1 MSKKDTLTIERR
13 VYIGAPVENV
23 WRALTDPAMVS
34 LYHLVPLQGI
44 DLNIGGEMAFIQN
57 GERHIEA
64 RITDLSENARLV
76 HTFHFTEAAHP
87 GVDDHLDPT
96 TTVTYELT
104 PMNKMSLLH
113 LVHSGFPAANTT
125 YKFASVGWDTIFS
138 GMKTLLETGEE
149 LPWPR
154 DG

>member
-1 MSKKDTLTIERR
+1 MPEKDTLTIERR
-13 VYIGAPVENV
+13 VYIGAPVEKV

-34 LYHLVPLQGI
+34 LYHLVPLRDI
-44 DLNIGGEMAFIQN
+44 DLNIDGEMAFVQN
-57 GERHIEA
+57 GETHIEA
-64 RITDLSENARLV
+64 KITDFSENARLV

-87 GVDDHLDPT
+87 GADDHLDPI

-113 LVHSGFPAANTT
+113 LVHSDFPSANTT
-125 YKFASVGWDTIFS
+125 YEFAFMGWDIIFS